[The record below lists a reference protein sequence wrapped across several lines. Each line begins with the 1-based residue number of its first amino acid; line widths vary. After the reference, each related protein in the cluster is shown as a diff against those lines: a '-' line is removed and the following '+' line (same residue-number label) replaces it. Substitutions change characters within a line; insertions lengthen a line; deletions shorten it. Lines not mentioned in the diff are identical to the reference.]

1 MTLKL
6 TVRAAVVSPT
16 RVKVNVPVSAGSL
29 AAASVA
35 ATHHMCIRE
44 QGPRPQSGLRG

>member
-1 MTLKL
+1 MEYSMVAHANHKKQ
-6 TVRAAVVSPT
+6 S
-16 RVKVNVPVSAGSL
+16 
-29 AAASVA
+29 AASVA